1 MLWYGKLNIEINF
14 EIVKIKMAKSK
25 NKNLVQNIKN
35 LWQGK
40 VSLVW
45 TFWFWFMLIG
55 SIVTIP
61 SFLLTDAY
69 MDSLNNLSLVLFIIF
84 FLFQYA
90 YLILAYVGTW
100 RSASNFK
107 PKKNQWS
114 WGTIAKVYVVL
125 NAIRAVVKFLN

>member
-1 MLWYGKLNIEINF
+1 
-14 EIVKIKMAKSK
+14 MAKSK

-69 MDSLNNLSLVLFIIF
+69 MDSLNNLSLVLLIIF

-100 RSASNFK
+100 KSASNFK

-125 NAIRAVVKFLN
+125 NAIRAVVKFLNQYLQPRPRLIELKFFYNY

>member
-1 MLWYGKLNIEINF
+1 
-14 EIVKIKMAKSK
+14 MAKST
-25 NKNLVQNIKN
+25 NKNLVHHIKN

-45 TFWFWFMLIG
+45 SFWFWFMLIG